1 MEGQGQP
8 DLGDDGTPKKKLHG
22 KEIVDE
28 QDAITQEPTS
38 LNISDEVTNLRSAEI
53 PQEKLQEKEVSD
65 E

>member
-8 DLGDDGTPKKKLHG
+8 DLRDGGTPKEKFHE
-22 KEIVDE
+22 KEVANE
-28 QDAITQEPTS
+28 LDAITQEWAY
-38 LNISDEVTNLRSAEI
+38 LNIPDEITDFRNGEI